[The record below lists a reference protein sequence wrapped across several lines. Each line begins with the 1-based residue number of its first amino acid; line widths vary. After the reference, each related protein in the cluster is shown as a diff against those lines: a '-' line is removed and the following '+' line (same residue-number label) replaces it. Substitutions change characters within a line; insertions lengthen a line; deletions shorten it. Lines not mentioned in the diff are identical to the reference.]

1 MALPITCQVPP
12 APLKGKLQF
21 VVTVTDDL
29 IEKKGLSA
37 VELVRELERIAG
49 GGGGG
54 KRHLAQLGTK
64 NLESEKEVLGSVPEL
79 IKRFV

>member
-1 MALPITCQVPP
+1 MLS

-29 IEKKGLSA
+29 IDRNGLSA
-37 VELVRELERIAG
+37 VDLVQALGAVAG

-54 KRHLAQLGTK
+54 KRHHAQLGTK
-64 NLESEKEVLGSVPEL
+64 DLESEERVFDALPDVIRKLL
-79 IKRFV
+79 